1 MTELEFACDFEDST
15 EVKLAVD
22 VLPFRLIGLNGHY
35 ATTAGGGYDL
45 QGVSSTQGAVGETIA
60 VVTEYSYGVEM
71 SEPIPLHSYVK
82 PAADGSGRAA
92 VGTVTNNCGICIG
105 VGATKILLK
114 IERQTH

>member
-1 MTELEFACDFEDST
+1 MTELEFACDFEDT
-15 EVKLAVD
+15 MDVKLAVD

-45 QGVSSTQGAVGETIA
+45 QGVSRTQGVAGETIG

-71 SEPIPLHSYVK
+71 AEPIALHAYVK

-92 VGTVTNNCGICIG
+92 VGTATNNCGICIG
-105 VGATKILLK
+105 VGSTQILLK